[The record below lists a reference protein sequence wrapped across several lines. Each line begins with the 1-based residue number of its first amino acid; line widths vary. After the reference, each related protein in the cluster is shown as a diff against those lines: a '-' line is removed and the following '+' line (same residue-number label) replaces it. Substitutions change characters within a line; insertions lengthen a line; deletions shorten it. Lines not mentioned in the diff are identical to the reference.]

1 MLTSQLPCVAQILH
15 YLFMLT
21 NLEVAQWDDI
31 TVVINVACISDSLKR
46 TFLLVDGVVGLQK
59 TDHIAVEMLEEFGIP
74 YVVSDALF
82 LKR

>member
-1 MLTSQLPCVAQILH
+1 MISKLLHLAQILH

-31 TVVINVACISDSLKR
+31 MVVINVACISDSLKR

-59 TDHIAVEMLEEFGIP
+59 TDRIAVEMLEEFGIP